1 MSKKQNPTADELK
14 DMQEKLGGTPLEP
27 RAKWLLKQAVF
38 VLACVVGLIVVLKVA
53 SGIWLAIGLTIVA
66 FFAGMLP
73 ELFVDLRYG
82 KYREEWELVN
92 GPRPNQGLHAAD

>member
-14 DMQEKLGGTPLEP
+14 DMEERLAGTSLEP

-38 VLACVVGLIVVLKVA
+38 VLACVVSVIVLLKFT
-53 SGIWLAIGLTIVA
+53 SGIWLGVGLTIVA
-66 FFAGMLP
+66 IFTGMLP
-73 ELFVDLRYG
+73 ELFIDLRYG

-92 GPRPNQGLHAAD
+92 TPPGGRQ